1 MYIFKGVVV
10 VEDIKRAKAILKEPN
25 TTVEQMIEC
34 LSGLEKKI
42 PSRKVL
48 LETKI
53 GKIVLALL
61 SLYKSN
67 PIKIKSLH
75 AQLIVLFVKDLNA
88 LRIKMKGTGFI
99 VTRMITLLLY
109 TYMHVCLINTDVHMN
124 FLNIFYFEPNAF
136 NLKKQ
141 FVTFQ
146 RSTSNLD

>member
-1 MYIFKGVVV
+1 MYIFKGIVV

-61 SLYKSN
+61 RLYKSN

-75 AQLIVLFVKDLNA
+75 AQLIILF
-88 LRIKMKGTGFI
+88 GEG
-99 VTRMITLLLY
+99 
-109 TYMHVCLINTDVHMN
+109 
-124 FLNIFYFEPNAF
+124 P
-136 NLKKQ
+136 
-141 FVTFQ
+141 
-146 RSTSNLD
+146 

>member
-1 MYIFKGVVV
+1 MV

-61 SLYKSN
+61 RLYKSN
-67 PIKIKSLH
+67 PIKIKSSH
-75 AQLIVLFVKDLNA
+75 AQLIILF
-88 LRIKMKGTGFI
+88 REG
-99 VTRMITLLLY
+99 
-109 TYMHVCLINTDVHMN
+109 
-124 FLNIFYFEPNAF
+124 P
-136 NLKKQ
+136 
-141 FVTFQ
+141 
-146 RSTSNLD
+146 

>member
-1 MYIFKGVVV
+1 MV

-61 SLYKSN
+61 RLYKSN
-67 PIKIKSLH
+67 PIKIKSLQ
-75 AQLIVLFVKDLNA
+75 AQLIILF
-88 LRIKMKGTGFI
+88 REG
-99 VTRMITLLLY
+99 
-109 TYMHVCLINTDVHMN
+109 
-124 FLNIFYFEPNAF
+124 P
-136 NLKKQ
+136 
-141 FVTFQ
+141 
-146 RSTSNLD
+146 

>member
-61 SLYKSN
+61 RLYESN

-75 AQLIVLFVKDLNA
+75 TQLIILF
-88 LRIKMKGTGFI
+88 REG
-99 VTRMITLLLY
+99 
-109 TYMHVCLINTDVHMN
+109 
-124 FLNIFYFEPNAF
+124 P
-136 NLKKQ
+136 
-141 FVTFQ
+141 
-146 RSTSNLD
+146 

>member
-1 MYIFKGVVV
+1 MV

-61 SLYKSN
+61 RLYESN

-75 AQLIVLFVKDLNA
+75 AQLIIL
-88 LRIKMKGTGFI
+88 LRKG
-99 VTRMITLLLY
+99 
-109 TYMHVCLINTDVHMN
+109 
-124 FLNIFYFEPNAF
+124 P
-136 NLKKQ
+136 
-141 FVTFQ
+141 
-146 RSTSNLD
+146 

>member
-1 MYIFKGVVV
+1 MFIFKGVVV

-61 SLYKSN
+61 RLYESN
-67 PIKIKSLH
+67 PIKIKSLQ
-75 AQLIVLFVKDLNA
+75 AQLIILF
-88 LRIKMKGTGFI
+88 REG
-99 VTRMITLLLY
+99 
-109 TYMHVCLINTDVHMN
+109 
-124 FLNIFYFEPNAF
+124 P
-136 NLKKQ
+136 
-141 FVTFQ
+141 
-146 RSTSNLD
+146 

>member
-1 MYIFKGVVV
+1 MFIFKGVVV

-61 SLYKSN
+61 RLYKSN
-67 PIKIKSLH
+67 PIKIKSLQ
-75 AQLIVLFVKDLNA
+75 AQLIILF
-88 LRIKMKGTGFI
+88 REG
-99 VTRMITLLLY
+99 
-109 TYMHVCLINTDVHMN
+109 
-124 FLNIFYFEPNAF
+124 P
-136 NLKKQ
+136 
-141 FVTFQ
+141 
-146 RSTSNLD
+146 

>member
-61 SLYKSN
+61 RLYKS
-67 PIKIKSLH
+67 IRLKSNLYMPK
-75 AQLIVLFVKDLNA
+75 LYCSVKDLNA

-124 FLNIFYFEPNAF
+124 FFNIFYFEPNAL

-146 RSTSNLD
+146 RSTSILD

>member
-61 SLYKSN
+61 RLYKSN
-67 PIKIKSLH
+67 PIKIKSLQ
-75 AQLIVLFVKDLNA
+75 AQLIILF
-88 LRIKMKGTGFI
+88 REG
-99 VTRMITLLLY
+99 
-109 TYMHVCLINTDVHMN
+109 
-124 FLNIFYFEPNAF
+124 P
-136 NLKKQ
+136 
-141 FVTFQ
+141 
-146 RSTSNLD
+146 

>member
-61 SLYKSN
+61 RLYESN

-75 AQLIVLFVKDLNA
+75 AQLIILFCE
-88 LRIKMKGTGFI
+88 G
-99 VTRMITLLLY
+99 
-109 TYMHVCLINTDVHMN
+109 
-124 FLNIFYFEPNAF
+124 P
-136 NLKKQ
+136 
-141 FVTFQ
+141 
-146 RSTSNLD
+146 

>member
-75 AQLIVLFVKDLNA
+75 AQLIIL
-88 LRIKMKGTGFI
+88 LREG
-99 VTRMITLLLY
+99 L
-109 TYMHVCLINTDVHMN
+109 
-124 FLNIFYFEPNAF
+124 
-136 NLKKQ
+136 
-141 FVTFQ
+141 
-146 RSTSNLD
+146 

>member
-25 TTVEQMIEC
+25 TTVEQMIDC

-75 AQLIVLFVKDLNA
+75 AQLIIL
-88 LRIKMKGTGFI
+88 LREG
-99 VTRMITLLLY
+99 L
-109 TYMHVCLINTDVHMN
+109 
-124 FLNIFYFEPNAF
+124 
-136 NLKKQ
+136 
-141 FVTFQ
+141 
-146 RSTSNLD
+146 

>member
-1 MYIFKGVVV
+1 MFIFKGVVV

-61 SLYKSN
+61 RLYKSN
-67 PIKIKSLH
+67 PIKIKSYMPNWLYCS
-75 AQLIVLFVKDLNA
+75 VKDLNA

-124 FLNIFYFEPNAF
+124 FFNIFYLKPNALH
-136 NLKKQ
+136 LKNQ

>member
-61 SLYKSN
+61 RLYESN

-75 AQLIVLFVKDLNA
+75 AQLI
-88 LRIKMKGTGFI
+88 I
-99 VTRMITLLLY
+99 LL
-109 TYMHVCLINTDVHMN
+109 C
-124 FLNIFYFEPNAF
+124 EGP
-136 NLKKQ
+136 
-141 FVTFQ
+141 
-146 RSTSNLD
+146 

>member
-61 SLYKSN
+61 RLYKSN
-67 PIKIKSLH
+67 PIKIKPLH
-75 AQLIVLFVKDLNA
+75 AQLIILFREGL
-88 LRIKMKGTGFI
+88 
-99 VTRMITLLLY
+99 
-109 TYMHVCLINTDVHMN
+109 
-124 FLNIFYFEPNAF
+124 
-136 NLKKQ
+136 
-141 FVTFQ
+141 
-146 RSTSNLD
+146 

>member
-1 MYIFKGVVV
+1 MFIFKGVVV

-34 LSGLEKKI
+34 LSELEKKI

-61 SLYKSN
+61 RLYESN

-75 AQLIVLFVKDLNA
+75 AQLIILFCE
-88 LRIKMKGTGFI
+88 G
-99 VTRMITLLLY
+99 
-109 TYMHVCLINTDVHMN
+109 
-124 FLNIFYFEPNAF
+124 P
-136 NLKKQ
+136 
-141 FVTFQ
+141 
-146 RSTSNLD
+146 

>member
-1 MYIFKGVVV
+1 MFIFKGVVV

-61 SLYKSN
+61 RLYESN
-67 PIKIKSLH
+67 LIKIKSLH
-75 AQLIVLFVKDLNA
+75 AQLI
-88 LRIKMKGTGFI
+88 I
-99 VTRMITLLLY
+99 LLP
-109 TYMHVCLINTDVHMN
+109 
-124 FLNIFYFEPNAF
+124 EGP
-136 NLKKQ
+136 
-141 FVTFQ
+141 
-146 RSTSNLD
+146 

>member
-1 MYIFKGVVV
+1 MYIFKGVLV

-61 SLYKSN
+61 RLYKSN

-75 AQLIVLFVKDLNA
+75 AQLIILF
-88 LRIKMKGTGFI
+88 REG
-99 VTRMITLLLY
+99 
-109 TYMHVCLINTDVHMN
+109 
-124 FLNIFYFEPNAF
+124 P
-136 NLKKQ
+136 
-141 FVTFQ
+141 
-146 RSTSNLD
+146 

>member
-61 SLYKSN
+61 RLYKSN

-75 AQLIVLFVKDLNA
+75 TQLIILF
-88 LRIKMKGTGFI
+88 REG
-99 VTRMITLLLY
+99 
-109 TYMHVCLINTDVHMN
+109 
-124 FLNIFYFEPNAF
+124 P
-136 NLKKQ
+136 
-141 FVTFQ
+141 
-146 RSTSNLD
+146 

>member
-61 SLYKSN
+61 RLYESN

-75 AQLIVLFVKDLNA
+75 AQLIIL
-88 LRIKMKGTGFI
+88 LREG
-99 VTRMITLLLY
+99 L
-109 TYMHVCLINTDVHMN
+109 
-124 FLNIFYFEPNAF
+124 
-136 NLKKQ
+136 
-141 FVTFQ
+141 
-146 RSTSNLD
+146 

>member
-61 SLYKSN
+61 RLYKS
-67 PIKIKSLH
+67 I
-75 AQLIVLFVKDLNA
+75 
-88 LRIKMKGTGFI
+88 R
-99 VTRMITLLLY
+99 
-109 TYMHVCLINTDVHMN
+109 
-124 FLNIFYFEPNAF
+124 
-136 NLKKQ
+136 LK
-141 FVTFQ
+141 
-146 RSTSNLD
+146 SNLYMPN

>member
-1 MYIFKGVVV
+1 MV

-61 SLYKSN
+61 RLYKS
-67 PIKIKSLH
+67 IRLKSNLYMPNW
-75 AQLIVLFVKDLNA
+75 LYCSVKDLNA

>member
-1 MYIFKGVVV
+1 MFIFKGVVV

-53 GKIVLALL
+53 GKIVSSLL
-61 SLYKSN
+61 RLYESN

-75 AQLIVLFVKDLNA
+75 AQLIIL
-88 LRIKMKGTGFI
+88 LREG
-99 VTRMITLLLY
+99 L
-109 TYMHVCLINTDVHMN
+109 
-124 FLNIFYFEPNAF
+124 
-136 NLKKQ
+136 
-141 FVTFQ
+141 
-146 RSTSNLD
+146 

>member
-25 TTVEQMIEC
+25 TTVEQMIDC

-53 GKIVLALL
+53 GKIVSALL
-61 SLYKSN
+61 RLYESN

-75 AQLIVLFVKDLNA
+75 AQLIIL
-88 LRIKMKGTGFI
+88 LREG
-99 VTRMITLLLY
+99 L
-109 TYMHVCLINTDVHMN
+109 
-124 FLNIFYFEPNAF
+124 
-136 NLKKQ
+136 
-141 FVTFQ
+141 
-146 RSTSNLD
+146 

>member
-61 SLYKSN
+61 RLYKSN

-75 AQLIVLFVKDLNA
+75 VQLIILF
-88 LRIKMKGTGFI
+88 REG
-99 VTRMITLLLY
+99 
-109 TYMHVCLINTDVHMN
+109 
-124 FLNIFYFEPNAF
+124 P
-136 NLKKQ
+136 
-141 FVTFQ
+141 
-146 RSTSNLD
+146 

>member
-53 GKIVLALL
+53 GKIVSALL
-61 SLYKSN
+61 RLYESN

-75 AQLIVLFVKDLNA
+75 AQLIIL
-88 LRIKMKGTGFI
+88 LREG
-99 VTRMITLLLY
+99 L
-109 TYMHVCLINTDVHMN
+109 
-124 FLNIFYFEPNAF
+124 
-136 NLKKQ
+136 
-141 FVTFQ
+141 
-146 RSTSNLD
+146 

>member
-53 GKIVLALL
+53 GKIV
-61 SLYKSN
+61 
-67 PIKIKSLH
+67 
-75 AQLIVLFVKDLNA
+75 
-88 LRIKMKGTGFI
+88 
-99 VTRMITLLLY
+99 
-109 TYMHVCLINTDVHMN
+109 
-124 FLNIFYFEPNAF
+124 
-136 NLKKQ
+136 
-141 FVTFQ
+141 
-146 RSTSNLD
+146 